1 MGLNPAGVTF
11 LSKDQ
16 PYEMKIAV
24 NTRLLLKD
32 KLEGI
37 GWFTYESMKR
47 IVLNH
52 PEHTFYFIFDRKH
65 DPQFIFAKN
74 VIPMEI
80 FPPARHPY
88 LWYIYFEFSIP
99 RILRKLK
106 PDLFLSTDGWL
117 SLRTNVPQVDV
128 IHDLNFEHRKDFLKS
143 KYQNYYTRFFPKFA
157 RKAVRIATVSEFSKQ
172 DLQRFYSIPKEKID
186 VVYNGSNAVYQPLM
200 EDKQQLVRQKYAD
213 GLPYFLFVSAIHKR
227 KNLANILRA
236 FEQYKAQTGANTQF
250 VVVGA
255 RAGKQDELDE
265 VLRSMTF
272 AQDVRFLGRLSAEE
286 LSQVMASALAL
297 VYATLFE
304 GFGIPI
310 VEAFNAET
318 AVITSNVTSMPEVAG
333 DAALLVDP
341 NSVEQITDAM
351 TQLATNENLRQ
362 ELIQKGREQRTK
374 FSWDQTAERLWD
386 CVMRAL

>member
-1 MGLNPAGVTF
+1 
-11 LSKDQ
+11 
-16 PYEMKIAV
+16 MKIAV

-37 GWFTYESMKR
+37 GWFTFESLKR
-47 IVLNH
+47 IVLSH

-65 DPQFIFAKN
+65 DPQFVFADN
-74 VIPMEI
+74 VVPVEI

-88 LWYIYFEFSIP
+88 LWYIYFEWSIP
-99 RILRKLK
+99 RVLRKIK
-106 PDLFLSTDGWL
+106 PDIFLSTDGWL
-117 SLRTNVPQVDV
+117 SLRTDVPQVDV

-143 KYQNYYTRFFPKFA
+143 KYQNYYTRFFPRYA

-172 DLQRFYSIPKEKID
+172 DLQQFYGIPAEKID
-186 VVYNGSNAVYQPLM
+186 VVYNGSNAVYKPLG
-200 EDKQQLVRQKYAD
+200 ENEQTSVRQQYAD
-213 GLPYFLFVSAIHKR
+213 GCHYFLFVSAIHKR

-236 FEQYKAQTGANTQF
+236 FDQYKKEVADNTKF
-250 VVVGA
+250 LVVGA
-255 RAGKQDELDE
+255 RAGQQDDVDA

-272 AQDVRFLGRLSAEE
+272 AQDVRFLGRMSAENLAE
-286 LSQVMASALAL
+286 LMASTIGL

-333 DAALLVDP
+333 EAALLVDP
-341 NSVEQITDAM
+341 ASVDQISDAM
-351 TQLATNENLRQ
+351 TRLAADENLRQ
-362 ELIQKGREQRTK
+362 ELIAKGRVQRTK
-374 FSWDQTAERLWD
+374 FSWDLTAQRLWD
-386 CVMRAL
+386 CVMRAI

>member
-1 MGLNPAGVTF
+1 
-11 LSKDQ
+11 
-16 PYEMKIAV
+16 MKIAV

-37 GWFTYESMKR
+37 GWFTYESLKR

-65 DPQFIFAKN
+65 DPQFIFAEN
-74 VIPMEI
+74 VIPVEI
-80 FPPARHPY
+80 YPPARHPY

-157 RKAVRIATVSEFSKQ
+157 KKAVRIATVSEFSKHDIHQ
-172 DLQRFYSIPKEKID
+172 FYGIPEDKID
-186 VVYNGSNAVYQPLM
+186 VVYNGSNEVYRPLPD
-200 EDKQQLVRQKYAD
+200 EQQNIVRQQYAD
-213 GLPYFLFVSAIHKR
+213 GYTYFLFVSAIHKR

-236 FEQYKAQTGANTQF
+236 FEQYKKQTGADTRF

-272 AQDVRFLGRLSAEE
+272 ASDVRFVGRLSAPE
-286 LSQVMASALAL
+286 LAQVMASSLAL

-341 NSVEQITDAM
+341 ASVDQITDAM
-351 TQLATNENLRQ
+351 TRLASDENLRQ
-362 ELIQKGREQRTK
+362 ELIAKGREQRK
-374 FSWDQTAERLWD
+374 LFSWDQTAERLWN
-386 CVMRAL
+386 CVMKSIE

>member
-1 MGLNPAGVTF
+1 
-11 LSKDQ
+11 
-16 PYEMKIAV
+16 MKIAV

-37 GWFTYESMKR
+37 GWFTYESLKR

-52 PEHTFYFIFDRKH
+52 PEHSFYFIFDRKH
-65 DPQFIFAKN
+65 DPQFVFADN
-74 VIPMEI
+74 VVPVEI

-99 RILRKLK
+99 RVLRKIK

-117 SLRTNVPQVDV
+117 SLHTSVPQVDV
-128 IHDLNFEHRKDFLKS
+128 IHDLNFEHRQDFLKS
-143 KYQNYYTRFFPKFA
+143 KYQNFYTRFFPRYA
-157 RKAVRIATVSEFSKQ
+157 RKAVRLATVSEFSKQ
-172 DLQRFYSIPKEKID
+172 DLQRFYNIPEEKID
-186 VVYNGSNAVYQPLM
+186 VVYNGSNAVYKPLG
-200 EDKQQLVRQKYAD
+200 EEEQISVRQQYAD
-213 GLPYFLFVSAIHKR
+213 GCRYFLFVSAIHKR

-236 FEQYKAQTGANTQF
+236 FDHYKQEAADNTKF
-250 VVVGA
+250 LVVGA
-255 RAGKQDELDE
+255 RAGQQDDVDE
-265 VLRSMTF
+265 VLRGMKC
-272 AQDVRFLGRLSAEE
+272 AQDVRFLGRMSADD
-286 LSQVMASALAL
+286 LAGLMASALGL

-333 DAALLVDP
+333 NAALLVDP
-341 NSVEQITDAM
+341 YSVAEIAAAM
-351 TQLATNENLRQ
+351 TQLATNEPLRQ

-386 CVMRAL
+386 CVMRAI

>member
-1 MGLNPAGVTF
+1 
-11 LSKDQ
+11 
-16 PYEMKIAV
+16 MKIAV

-74 VIPMEI
+74 VIPVEI

-143 KYQNYYTRFFPKFA
+143 KYQSYYTRFFPKFA

-186 VVYNGSNAVYQPLM
+186 VVYNGSNAVYQPLT
-200 EDKQQLVRQKYAD
+200 EDKQQRVRQKYAN

-236 FEQYKAQTGANTQF
+236 FEQYKAQTGADTQF

-341 NSVEQITDAM
+341 NSVEQISDAM
-351 TQLATNENLRQ
+351 TQLATNENMRQ

-386 CVMRAL
+386 CVMRAYNSL

>member
-1 MGLNPAGVTF
+1 
-11 LSKDQ
+11 
-16 PYEMKIAV
+16 MKIAV

-65 DPQFIFAKN
+65 DPQFIFAEN
-74 VIPMEI
+74 VIPVEI

-88 LWYIYFEFSIP
+88 LWYVYFEFSIP
-99 RILRKLK
+99 RVLRKIK

-117 SLRTNVPQVDV
+117 SLRTHVPQVDV

-172 DLQRFYSIPKEKID
+172 DLQRFYNIPEKKMD
-186 VVYNGSNAVYQPLM
+186 VVYNGSNAVYQPLT
-200 EDKQQLVRQKYAD
+200 EDKQQLVRQKYTE

-236 FEQYKAQTGANTQF
+236 FEQYKAQTGADTQF

-255 RAGKQDELDE
+255 RAGKQDELDA

-272 AQDVRFLGRLSAEE
+272 ARDVRFVGRLSAED
-286 LSQVMASALAL
+286 LSQVMASSLAL

-333 DAALLVDP
+333 EAALLVDP
-341 NSVEQITDAM
+341 TSVEQIADAM
-351 TQLATNENLRQ
+351 TCLATDENLRQ
-362 ELIQKGREQRTK
+362 ELIAKGREQRK
-374 FSWDQTAERLWD
+374 LFSWDQTAERLWD
-386 CVMRAL
+386 CVMKSVNQL

>member
-1 MGLNPAGVTF
+1 
-11 LSKDQ
+11 
-16 PYEMKIAV
+16 MKIAV

-65 DPQFIFAKN
+65 DPQFIFAEN
-74 VIPMEI
+74 VIPVEI

-88 LWYIYFEFSIP
+88 LWYVYFEFSIP

-117 SLRTNVPQVDV
+117 SLRTHVPQVDV

-172 DLQRFYSIPKEKID
+172 DLQRFYSIPEEQID
-186 VVYNGSNAVYQPLM
+186 VVYNGSNAVYQPLT
-200 EDKQQLVRQKYAD
+200 EDHQQHVRQKYAN

-236 FEQYKAQTGANTQF
+236 FEQYKAQTGADTQF

-341 NSVEQITDAM
+341 NSVEQISDAM
-351 TQLATNENLRQ
+351 TQLATNENMRQ
-362 ELIQKGREQRTK
+362 ELIQKGREQRK
-374 FSWDQTAERLWD
+374 LFSWDQTAQRLWD
-386 CVMRAL
+386 CVMKSIE

>member
-1 MGLNPAGVTF
+1 
-11 LSKDQ
+11 
-16 PYEMKIAV
+16 MKIAV

-37 GWFTYESMKR
+37 GWFTYESLNR
-47 IVLNH
+47 IVLSH

-65 DPQFIFAKN
+65 DPQFIFAEN
-74 VIPMEI
+74 VIPVEI

-99 RILRKLK
+99 RILRKIK

-117 SLRTNVPQVDV
+117 SLRTDVPQVDV

-143 KYQNYYTRFFPKFA
+143 KYQNYYTRFFPKYA
-157 RKAVRIATVSEFSKQ
+157 KKAVRIATVSEFSKQ
-172 DLQRFYSIPKEKID
+172 DLQRFYGVQEEKID
-186 VVYNGSNAVYQPLM
+186 VVYNGSNAVYKLLSDEEQ
-200 EDKQQLVRQKYAD
+200 KTVRQQYAD
-213 GLPYFLFVSAIHKR
+213 GCRYFLFVSAIHKR

-236 FEQYKAQTGANTQF
+236 FEQYKKQTGADTKF
-250 VVVGA
+250 LVVGA
-255 RAGKQDELDE
+255 RAGKQDELDA

-333 DAALLVDP
+333 EAALLVDP
-341 NSVEQITDAM
+341 ASVDQIADSM
-351 TQLATNENLRQ
+351 TRLAADENLRQ
-362 ELIQKGREQRTK
+362 ELIAKGREQRK
-374 FSWDQTAERLWD
+374 LFSWDQTAERLWD
-386 CVMRAL
+386 CVMKSIE

>member
-1 MGLNPAGVTF
+1 
-11 LSKDQ
+11 
-16 PYEMKIAV
+16 MKIAV

-74 VIPMEI
+74 VIPVEI

-88 LWYIYFEFSIP
+88 LWYVYFEFSIP

-186 VVYNGSNAVYQPLM
+186 VVYNGSNAVYQPLT
-200 EDKQQLVRQKYAD
+200 EDHQQHVRQKYAD

-236 FEQYKAQTGANTQF
+236 FEQYKAQTGADTQF

-255 RAGKQDELDE
+255 RAGKQDELDA

-272 AQDVRFLGRLSAEE
+272 ARDVRFLGRLSAEE
-286 LSQVMASALAL
+286 LSQVMASSLAL

-341 NSVEQITDAM
+341 NSVEQISDAM
-351 TQLATNENLRQ
+351 TQLATNENMRQ
-362 ELIQKGREQRTK
+362 ELIQKGREQRK
-374 FSWDQTAERLWD
+374 LFSWDQTAERLWD
-386 CVMRAL
+386 CVMKSIE

>member
-1 MGLNPAGVTF
+1 
-11 LSKDQ
+11 
-16 PYEMKIAV
+16 MKIAV

-65 DPQFIFAKN
+65 DPQFIFAEN
-74 VIPMEI
+74 VIPVEI

-186 VVYNGSNAVYQPLM
+186 VVYNGSNAVYQPLT
-200 EDKQQLVRQKYAD
+200 EDKQQRVRQKYAN

-236 FEQYKAQTGANTQF
+236 FEQYKAQTGADTQF

-341 NSVEQITDAM
+341 TSVDQIADAM

-362 ELIQKGREQRTK
+362 ELIAKGRAQRTK
-374 FSWDQTAERLWD
+374 FSWVLTAERLWD
-386 CVMRAL
+386 CVMRAYNSL

>member
-1 MGLNPAGVTF
+1 
-11 LSKDQ
+11 
-16 PYEMKIAV
+16 MKIAV

-37 GWFTYESMKR
+37 GWFTYESLKR

-65 DPQFIFAKN
+65 DPQFVFADN
-74 VIPMEI
+74 VVPVEI

-99 RILRKLK
+99 RILRKIK

-117 SLRTNVPQVDV
+117 SLRADVPQVDV
-128 IHDLNFEHRKDFLKS
+128 IHDLNFEHSQDFLKS
-143 KYQNYYTRFFPKFA
+143 KYQNFYTRFFPRYA

-172 DLQRFYSIPKEKID
+172 DIHRFYHIPEEKID
-186 VVYNGSNAVYQPLM
+186 VVYNGSNAVYKPLS
-200 EDKQQLVRQKYAD
+200 EEEQASVRQQYAD
-213 GLPYFLFVSAIHKR
+213 GCRYFLFVSAIHKR

-236 FEQYKAQTGANTQF
+236 FERYKKEAGDDTRF
-250 VVVGA
+250 LVVGA
-255 RAGKQDELDE
+255 RAGKQDDVDE

-272 AQDVRFLGRLSAEE
+272 AQDVRFLGRLSAKE

-318 AVITSNVTSMPEVAG
+318 AVITSKVTSMPEVAG

-341 NSVEQITDAM
+341 YSVEEIAAAM
-351 TQLATNENLRQ
+351 TKLATNETLRQ
-362 ELIQKGREQRTK
+362 ELIQKGRQQRTR
-374 FSWDQTAERLWD
+374 FSWDLTAQRLWD
-386 CVMRAL
+386 CVMKAIE

>member
-1 MGLNPAGVTF
+1 
-11 LSKDQ
+11 
-16 PYEMKIAV
+16 MKIAV

-65 DPQFIFAKN
+65 DPQFIFAEN
-74 VIPMEI
+74 VIPVEI

-186 VVYNGSNAVYQPLM
+186 VVYNGSNAVYQPLT
-200 EDKQQLVRQKYAD
+200 EDKQQRVRQKYAN

-236 FEQYKAQTGANTQF
+236 FEQYKAQTGADTQF

-341 NSVEQITDAM
+341 NSVEQISDAM

-362 ELIQKGREQRTK
+362 KLIAKGREQRK
-374 FSWDQTAERLWD
+374 LFSWDQTAERLWD
-386 CVMRAL
+386 CVMKSVNQL